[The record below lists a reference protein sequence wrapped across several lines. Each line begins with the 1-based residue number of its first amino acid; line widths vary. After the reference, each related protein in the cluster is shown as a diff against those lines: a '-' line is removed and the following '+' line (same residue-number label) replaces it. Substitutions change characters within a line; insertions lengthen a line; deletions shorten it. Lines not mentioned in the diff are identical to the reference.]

1 MYKWTQ
7 AAQSFVVQGSPL
19 KIRGKSDNIAEIEK
33 KDVFVREGYV
43 CGGVKYGDGIGGW
56 GDWYSAGWF

>member
-1 MYKWTQ
+1 M
-7 AAQSFVVQGSPL
+7 

-33 KDVFVREGYV
+33 EDVFVREGYV
-43 CGGVKYGDGIGGW
+43 CGGVKYGDGVGGW